1 MTAPRHVFF
10 VSNARLTVHRRCG
23 SEWLDPVPFDAGA
36 EGLARFARYL
46 ERHPGDPAC
55 VIADVVE
62 EEFREET
69 VPHVFGADRRALLRK
84 RASRLFRDARHVRSA
99 VQEREPDGRRDDRVL
114 FSAITRPGVLAP
126 WLEEMARRG
135 VPLAGICSPATLT
148 GAMLKAIGAGDERVL
163 VVSLQSGGGL
173 RQTCLRRGRLELS
186 RLAVTPGSRD
196 AADVLAEVG
205 KTRRYLDGLR
215 TPPPGERLRVCLL
228 SHGGMLDDLRRR
240 AGGDPED
247 GYVFV
252 DLSDAARRLGLRR
265 WDGEPIAD
273 RLFVHALARRA
284 VRNHYATPEEMRRF
298 TTLRAAAFLRV
309 ASVFL
314 VAGGFLF
321 GGVRF
326 LEGALANGHAL
337 ALARQAEV
345 YEGRYREARATLP
358 PAPAE
363 PEELERVV
371 AAVDVLRARRS
382 DPVELFALIGDA
394 LAGFPQVRVESVS
407 WWTRDALEAPA
418 GGTGSPAAGGGA
430 QRPRVRVDG
439 GSRQAGDV
447 ARLDVLDDR
456 AVGPS
461 RQQRQPEAA
470 AQEGVEVPRPDA
482 RRVGRDLEHVL
493 RRPHSGHF
501 RTRVGHPSY
510 RARARHQS
518 HVRVESQVGKP
529 GGGGVGLLQ
538 KIGVREVRV
547 QHAAARQERH
557 AVFGIGN
564 VVPRELRSVVD
575 AALVPARESAKIG
588 PGRGQAFQKH
598 PGLHRARQVRP
609 AVEPPALPLDPAARN
624 VLLLHGRRR
633 HPSTKDHPAGAVIRD
648 PNPREHPATGSAT
661 PVGGREP
668 PAGAFS
674 PPR

>member
-23 SEWLDPVPFDAGA
+23 PEWLDPVPFDAGA

-284 VRNHYATPEEMRRF
+284 ARNHYATPEEMRRF

-309 ASVFL
+309 ASALL

-326 LEGALANGHAL
+326 LEGALANGHAH

-358 PAPAE
+358 PAPVE

-407 WWTRDALEAPA
+407 WWTRDAPEAPA
-418 GGTGSPAAGGGA
+418 GGADQATGSPAAGGGA
-430 QRPRVRVDG
+430 QRPRVPVDG

-447 ARLDVLDDR
+447 ARTSANEDGELPGRVTGAGGAVAGHDRPPAPGEESPNSPGVPFQVAHLSARIEPFDGDYRAAIGTIRRFADALAAFPGIGRVRVSSLPLELSPEQTLTGDAEAVARTAAFEIRVVLR
-456 AVGPS
+456 
-461 RQQRQPEAA
+461 AA
-470 AQEGVEVPRPDA
+470 AP
-482 RRVGRDLEHVL
+482 
-493 RRPHSGHF
+493 
-501 RTRVGHPSY
+501 
-510 RARARHQS
+510 
-518 HVRVESQVGKP
+518 
-529 GGGGVGLLQ
+529 
-538 KIGVREVRV
+538 
-547 QHAAARQERH
+547 AAAE
-557 AVFGIGN
+557 A
-564 VVPRELRSVVD
+564 
-575 AALVPARESAKIG
+575 
-588 PGRGQAFQKH
+588 
-598 PGLHRARQVRP
+598 
-609 AVEPPALPLDPAARN
+609 
-624 VLLLHGRRR
+624 
-633 HPSTKDHPAGAVIRD
+633 
-648 PNPREHPATGSAT
+648 
-661 PVGGREP
+661 
-668 PAGAFS
+668 
-674 PPR
+674 